1 MENIA
6 ELATALCAAQAE
18 MRPAPKDSV
27 NPHFKS
33 RYADLASLWDTIREP
48 LTKNGLSVVQTFNPD
63 HNDGELMLTTILM
76 HKSGQSIQSTMRMPL
91 PKRDPQGLGSAT
103 SYARRYALSAM
114 VGATSDDDDDGNAAM
129 PSNGNGRKPAPAPAP
144 KPSAPTEEQQKT
156 AIVTEI
162 WQLCQQ
168 QGMDK
173 EAMLD
178 TMGLHLSRDITG
190 SADLSLAD
198 AKSFLEVVKNAKSA

>member
-33 RYADLASLWDTIREP
+33 KYADLTSLWDAIREP
-48 LTKNGLSVVQTFNPD
+48 LTKNGLAVVQTFSPD
-63 HNDGELMLTTILM
+63 HAEGELMLTTTLM

-103 SYARRYALSAM
+103 SYARRYALAAM

-129 PSNGNGRKPAPAPAP
+129 PGNGNGRKPAPP
-144 KPSAPTEEQQKT
+144 KVNPEEQQK
-156 AIVTEI
+156 AAVVGEI
-162 WQLCQQ
+162 WKVCSG
-168 QGMDK
+168 QGMSK
-173 EAMLD
+173 EDMLGY
-178 TMGLHLSRDITG
+178 MSAHLNKEVKG
-190 SADLSLAD
+190 SADVTLAE
-198 AKSFLEVVKNAKSA
+198 AKSFLEVANAQP